1 MGFKIFWDDISN
13 SQYINLKDSSS
24 MMNETL
30 EMKTTNGEGIP
41 TQGDM
46 EIHDVLRGRWSP
58 KVFSEEPVEPEKL
71 RTILEAA
78 RWAPSSFN
86 EQPWSFIVARRE
98 NHEEYSALLSSLGE
112 KNQGWARRA
121 PVLILSVA
129 KLNLTINGQ
138 LNRHAFHDV
147 GLATANLIVQASA
160 LGLFT
165 HPMGGFS
172 VEKARAVFGIPEGY
186 EPVAVIALGYLP
198 QPDEPG
204 ESTSSLV
211 AKNRSRKPLGEFVYE
226 GRWGHRARFIND
238 HEDQAGRSIEH
249 MISAN

>member
-1 MGFKIFWDDISN
+1 M
-13 SQYINLKDSSS
+13 NLKDSGI
-24 MMNETL
+24 MMNETI
-30 EMKTTNGEGIP
+30 EMKMANGEGTP
-41 TQGDM
+41 PQVGM

-86 EQPWSFIVARRE
+86 EQPWSFILARRE
-98 NHEEYSALLSSLGE
+98 NPQEYNALLRSLSE

-147 GLATANLIVQASA
+147 GLATANLIIQASA

-172 VEKARAVFGIPEGY
+172 VEKARAVLGIPEGY
-186 EPVAVIALGYLP
+186 EPVTVIALGYLP
-198 QPDEPG
+198 ELIESG
-204 ESTSSLV
+204 ELPLPLV
-211 AKNRSRKPLGEFVYE
+211 AKNRSPKRLDAFLYE
-226 GRWGHRARFIND
+226 GHWGHRARFIDD
-238 HEDQAGRSIEH
+238 HKGQAGRIIEQI
-249 MISAN
+249 MSVN

>member
-1 MGFKIFWDDISN
+1 
-13 SQYINLKDSSS
+13 
-24 MMNETL
+24 MMNESVET
-30 EMKTTNGEGIP
+30 KAANGEGTP
-41 TQGDM
+41 AQVGM

-58 KVFSEEPVEPEKL
+58 KVFSEEPVELEKL

-98 NHEEYSALLSSLGE
+98 NPQEYSALLSCLSE
-112 KNQGWARRA
+112 KNQGWARHA
-121 PVLILSVA
+121 PVLILSVT

-172 VEKARAVFGIPEGY
+172 VEKVREAFGIPEGY
-186 EPVAVIALGYLP
+186 EPVTVIALGYLP
-198 QPDEPG
+198 ESLESG
-204 ESTSSLV
+204 ESGSSFV
-211 AKNRSRKPLGEFVYE
+211 AKNRNRKRLDEFVYE
-226 GRWGHRARFIND
+226 GRWGHPARFIND
-238 HEDQAGRSIEH
+238 HEGREGRIVEH
-249 MISAN
+249 TISVN

>member
-1 MGFKIFWDDISN
+1 MN
-13 SQYINLKDSSS
+13 SKDGGT
-24 MMNETL
+24 MMNETV
-30 EMKTTNGEGIP
+30 EMKTTNGERIP
-41 TQGDM
+41 PQGSM

-58 KVFSEEPVEPEKL
+58 KLFCEEPVEPEKL

-98 NHEEYSALLSSLGE
+98 NPQEYSALLSSLSQ

-172 VEKARAVFGIPEGY
+172 VEKARAALGIPEGY
-186 EPVAVIALGYLP
+186 EPVTVIALGYLP
-198 QPDEPG
+198 ELMESG
-204 ESTSSLV
+204 ESASSLV
-211 AKNRSRKPLGEFVYE
+211 AKNRSRKPLDEFVFE
-226 GRWGHRARFIND
+226 GRWGRRSRFIDD
-238 HEDQAGRSIEH
+238 HEGQEGRNIEH
-249 MISAN
+249 IISMN

>member
-1 MGFKIFWDDISN
+1 M
-13 SQYINLKDSSS
+13 NLKDADT
-24 MMNETL
+24 MINETI
-30 EMKTTNGEGIP
+30 EMKRGNGGGISP
-41 TQGDM
+41 QVGM
-46 EIHDVLRGRWSP
+46 EIHEVLRGRWSP

-71 RTILEAA
+71 RTLLEAA

-98 NHEEYSALLSSLGE
+98 NPREYNALLSSLSE
-112 KNQGWARRA
+112 KNQGWARRT

-172 VEKARAVFGIPEGY
+172 VEKVREAFGIPEGY
-186 EPVAVIALGYLP
+186 EPVTVIALGYLP
-198 QPDEPG
+198 ELMESG
-204 ESTSSLV
+204 ESPSSLV
-211 AKNRSRKPLGEFVYE
+211 AKNRSRKPLDEFVYE
-226 GRWGHRARFIND
+226 GRWGHRAQFIDD
-238 HEDQAGRSIEH
+238 HEGREARIVEH
-249 MISAN
+249 TISVN

>member
-1 MGFKIFWDDISN
+1 
-13 SQYINLKDSSS
+13 
-24 MMNETL
+24 MNFNKNKMVTEKAVETGSTVAEDL
-30 EMKTTNGEGIP
+30 PNQEELTVL
-41 TQGDM
+41 
-46 EIHDVLRGRWSP
+46 DVLLRRWSP
-58 KVFSEEPVEPEKL
+58 KMFSSRPVEPEKL

-98 NHEEYSALLSSLGE
+98 NPQEYSALLSSLSQ

-129 KLNLTINGQ
+129 KLNLRINGQ

-172 VEKARAVFGIPEGY
+172 VENARAALGIPEGY
-186 EPVAVIALGYLP
+186 EPVTVIALGYLR
-198 QPDEPG
+198 ELMESG
-204 ESTSSLV
+204 ESASSLV
-211 AKNRSRKPLGEFVYE
+211 AKNRSRKPLDEFVFE
-226 GRWGHRARFIND
+226 GSWGHRAQFIDD
-238 HEDQAGRSIEH
+238 HEGEEGRIMEQIMSV
-249 MISAN
+249 N